1 MDESTRRWA
10 RAVFAI
16 IGLAGAEV
24 SAWALL
30 APKHFYEHFPGGGR
44 QWLTALPPYNEHL
57 LRDYAAGVFAVTVLA
72 LWAAVVGDRRLI
84 QAALVASAALA
95 APHIAYHLTTIDS
108 YGVADNVASFA
119 TLGFSFVA
127 PVVLLAFM
135 ARDRRARGPSPVSR
149 DRVEVAAP

>member
-1 MDESTRRWA
+1 M
-10 RAVFAI
+10 I
-16 IGLAGAEV
+16 
-24 SAWALL
+24 
-30 APKHFYEHFPGGGR
+30 APRHFYEHFPGGGR

-72 LWAAVVGDRRLI
+72 LWAAMAGDRRLV

-108 YGVADNVASFA
+108 YGLADNLASFA

-127 PVVLLAFM
+127 PVVLLALM
-135 ARDRRARGPSPVSR
+135 VSPWGTGK
-149 DRVEVAAP
+149 